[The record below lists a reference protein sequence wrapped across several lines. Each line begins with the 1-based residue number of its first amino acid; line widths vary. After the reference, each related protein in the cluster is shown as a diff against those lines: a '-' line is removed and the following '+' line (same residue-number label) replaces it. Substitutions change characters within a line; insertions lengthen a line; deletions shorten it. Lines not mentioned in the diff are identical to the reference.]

1 MKISI
6 AMLALLMTIV
16 MRSMA
21 CEERMWRGH
30 KVLCCNNGSAVTA
43 AEGKWIWVKKR
54 LPICGPEL
62 FKDVSKAASKA
73 TIVLVIIGTI
83 ACVACHLYYLAACI
97 IYRVVRRVW

>member
-6 AMLALLMTIV
+6 AMLFLLMTIV

-30 KVLCCNNGSAVTA
+30 KVLCCNNGSAVMA
-43 AEGKWIWVKKR
+43 AEGEWIWVKER
-54 LPICGPEL
+54 PPICGAGL
-62 FKDVSKAASKA
+62 YRNVSKAASKA
-73 TIVLVIIGTI
+73 TIVIIILGTI

-97 IYRVVRRVW
+97 IYQVVRRMW